1 MLLVLPDKPSTN
13 DPITESETDWWKMLL
28 AIIGSLIFLAIVAAI
43 LYWVSLS
50 ESCVRS
56 GT

>member
-1 MLLVLPDKPSTN
+1 MLSVLPDKSSTN

-43 LYWVSLS
+43 LYWVSLT